1 MIILQLHR
9 ILRPFLLRRL
19 KKEVEKQLPD
29 KTEYILK
36 CDMSQMQRKLYQHM
50 QKEGIIL
57 TSQPSQANVKKMAK
71 VAAGAVRTLEVSLAG
86 RAGTSRYLVACGG
99 FPLLFC
105 PFSI

>member
-1 MIILQLHR
+1 
-9 ILRPFLLRRL
+9 LLRRL
-19 KKEVEKQLPD
+19 KKEVETQLPD

-71 VAAGAVRTLEVSLAG
+71 VAAGAARTLEVSPCRPGWDVLI
-86 RAGTSRYLVACGG
+86 
-99 FPLLFC
+99 F
-105 PFSI
+105 